1 MALSRM
7 RWLHDNAWIFRRT
20 SSPQLPTL
28 GGLSRAGGARKDQI
42 SHLRGGYAMTPQDA
56 IEILLSQP
64 VIVIDDD
71 EVAMNAEDTEPGA
84 LVVLEMEQRN
94 EIVKLLERL
103 KSQSSK

>member
-1 MALSRM
+1 
-7 RWLHDNAWIFRRT
+7 
-20 SSPQLPTL
+20 
-28 GGLSRAGGARKDQI
+28 
-42 SHLRGGYAMTPQDA
+42 MTPQDA